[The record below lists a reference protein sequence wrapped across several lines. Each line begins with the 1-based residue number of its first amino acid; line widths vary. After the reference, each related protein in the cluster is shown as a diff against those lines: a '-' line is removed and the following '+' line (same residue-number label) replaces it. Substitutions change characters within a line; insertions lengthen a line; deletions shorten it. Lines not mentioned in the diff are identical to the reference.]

1 MIGQRINNEKKDG
14 NQTRGWYRTHGVTD
28 KTSETAPPAWQKFCA
43 ENNERRFWAQ
53 ALPLLRALNT
63 SPHRNKL
70 LLMAAGLMLVILVN
84 TFGQIKLNAW
94 FGSFYDTLLQRSV
107 SLLANEVGTFLIIVG
122 GLLCLVVAQ
131 TWLQE
136 TIKVR
141 LREWLTHD
149 LMDQWL
155 KPGRAYHLS
164 QVGEDGAN
172 PDQYIQADARHLAE
186 MSASLTI
193 GLFHATLL
201 LLSFV
206 GVLWTLSNQVVFTFD
221 GNSFTIPG
229 YMVWCALAY
238 ALTGSWLTWLIG
250 RPLIK
255 LNAERYAREADL
267 RFTIMR
273 ISETVESVALGR
285 GETHERRTADG
296 SIVSVV
302 DVSRKLA
309 NGHSRLTWITSGYG
323 WLALVVPILLATPG
337 FFSGSLTIGGLMM
350 VVGAFSQVQNSLRWF
365 VDNFPGIADWR
376 ATLLRV
382 SRFRNGL
389 AYFDPDS
396 APEASGGGVV
406 LGPHPHGHVSFDNAA
421 IGHRDSPL
429 TFATPAVEIRPGER
443 ALIETAADSDRAL
456 LLRTL
461 VGLSLEGS
469 GTILLPE
476 AKDVMFV
483 PARLNFRIGTLR
495 EAMIY
500 PAASTDLDDT
510 LVSAA
515 LVRAGLM
522 NLLGRLDD
530 KERWDRAL
538 QAQDQ
543 QRLMLARLIL
553 HRPAWVLF
561 EDMAA
566 TANEQDL
573 RIFRSVFARE
583 LQGTAV
589 IGLGACTALN
599 GFFGRKFRLSRKLET
614 APPPVT
620 YDAAIERPRR
630 SLEAAE

>member
-1 MIGQRINNEKKDG
+1 MGLA
-14 NQTRGWYRTHGVTD
+14 D
-28 KTSETAPPAWQKFCA
+28 KPSETAPPAWQKFCA
-43 ENNERRFWAQ
+43 ENNGRRFWAQ
-53 ALPLLRALNT
+53 ALPLLRALNN

-94 FGSFYDTLLQRSV
+94 FGSFYDTLLQRSL
-107 SLLANEVGTFLIIVG
+107 SLLANEVVTFLVIVG

-164 QVGEDGAN
+164 QAGEDGAN
-172 PDQYIQADARHLAE
+172 PDQYIQADARQLAD

-201 LLSFV
+201 LVSFV
-206 GVLWTLSNQVVFTFD
+206 GVLWALSNQVVFSYD
-221 GNSFTIPG
+221 GSTFTIPG

-238 ALTGSWLTWLIG
+238 ALTGSWLTWLVG

-267 RFTIMR
+267 RFAIMR
-273 ISETVESVALGR
+273 INETVETVALER
-285 GETHERRTADG
+285 GEPHERRTANG
-296 SIVSVV
+296 SIVSVI
-302 DVSRKLA
+302 DLGRKLA

-323 WLALVVPILLATPG
+323 WLALVVPILLAAPG
-337 FFSGSLTIGGLMM
+337 FFSGSLTMGGLMM
-350 VVGAFSQVQNSLRWF
+350 VVGAFTQVQNSLRWF

-389 AYFDPDS
+389 SYLDPGPDTTG
-396 APEASGGGVV
+396 AGGIV
-406 LGPHPHGHVSFDNAA
+406 LGPHPQGGMSFDNLAL
-421 IGHRDSPL
+421 GRSESPL
-429 TFATPAVEIRPGER
+429 TFATASIEIKPGER
-443 ALIETAADSDRAL
+443 TLIDAAADGDRVL
-456 LLRTL
+456 LLRIL
-461 VGLSLEGS
+461 AGLSTHGS
-469 GTILLPE
+469 GTILLPQ
-476 AKDVMFV
+476 AKDIAVV

-500 PAASTDLDDT
+500 PMGAADLDDT
-510 LVSAA
+510 MISAA

-522 NLLGRLDD
+522 HLLGRLDD
-530 KERWDRAL
+530 KERWDRTL
-538 QAQDQ
+538 PAQDQ
-543 QRLMLARLIL
+543 QRLALARLIL

-561 EDMAA
+561 EDMAT

-573 RIFRSVFARE
+573 RLFRSVFARE
-583 LQGTAV
+583 LSSTAV
-589 IGLGACTALN
+589 IGIGGCTALN
-599 GFFGRKFRLSRKLET
+599 GFFGRKLHLSRKLET
-614 APPPVT
+614 AAQEVT
-620 YDAAIERPRR
+620 YDAAITRPRR
-630 SLEAAE
+630 RLVKSEPLAAAE

>member
-1 MIGQRINNEKKDG
+1 MRD
-14 NQTRGWYRTHGVTD
+14 
-28 KTSETAPPAWQKFCA
+28 
-43 ENNERRFWAQ
+43 
-53 ALPLLRALNT
+53 LNT
-63 SPHRNKL
+63 SPQRNKL
-70 LLMAAGLMLVILVN
+70 LLMAGAIVLVILVN

-94 FGSFYDTLLQRSV
+94 FGTFYDTLLQRSV
-107 SLLANEVGTFLIIVG
+107 SVLVNEVVTFLIIVG

-149 LMDQWL
+149 LMDKWL

-164 QVGEDGAN
+164 QAGEDGAN

-193 GLFHATLL
+193 GLFHASLL
-201 LLSFV
+201 LISFV
-206 GVLWTLSNQVVFTFD
+206 GVLWTLSNQVVFVHGGT
-221 GNSFTIPG
+221 SFTVPG

-238 ALTGSWLTWLIG
+238 ALTGSWLTWFIG

-273 ISETVESVALGR
+273 INETVKSVALGR
-285 GETHERRTADG
+285 SEAHERRTANG
-296 SIVSVV
+296 SIV
-302 DVSRKLA
+302 DVIDLGCKLA

-323 WLALVVPILLATPG
+323 WLALLVPILLATPG

-389 AYFDPDS
+389 SYLDPG
-396 APEASGGGVV
+396 PESPVTGSGLV
-406 LGPHPHGHVSFDNAA
+406 LGLHPQGALSFDKVA
-421 IGHRDSPL
+421 IGDGESPL
-429 TFATPAVEIRPGER
+429 TFATPSIEIRPGER
-443 ALIETAADSDRAL
+443 ALIDAASDSDRSL

-461 VGLSLEGS
+461 VGLSTKGS
-469 GTILLPE
+469 GAILLP
-476 AKDVMFV
+476 AADDVMFV
-483 PARLNFRIGTLR
+483 PARLHYRIGTLR
-495 EAMIY
+495 EALVY
-500 PAASTDLDDT
+500 PAGSDDLDDT
-510 LVSAA
+510 LISAA
-515 LVRAGLM
+515 LVRAGLIHM
-522 NLLGRLDD
+522 LSRLDD
-530 KERWDRAL
+530 RERWDRVIPVL
-538 QAQDQ
+538 DQ
-543 QRLMLARLIL
+543 QRLMLARLVL

-566 TANEQDL
+566 TANDQDL
-573 RIFRSVFARE
+573 RLFRSIFARE
-583 LQGTAV
+583 LIGTSV
-589 IGLGACTALN
+589 IGIGACTALN
-599 GFFGRKFRLSRKLET
+599 GFFGRKLRLSRKLET
-614 APPPVT
+614 APAPVT
-620 YDAAIERPRR
+620 YDAGTTHPRPG
-630 SLEAAE
+630 LEAAE

>member
-1 MIGQRINNEKKDG
+1 MLA
-14 NQTRGWYRTHGVTD
+14 D
-28 KTSETAPPAWQKFCA
+28 KPSETAQTPAWKKFCV
-43 ENNERRFWAQ
+43 ENNQRRFWAQ
-53 ALPLLRALNT
+53 ALPLLRDLNI
-63 SPHRNKL
+63 SPQRNKL
-70 LLMAAGLMLVILVN
+70 LLMAGGLALVILVN

-94 FGSFYDTLLQRSV
+94 FGAFYDTLLQRSV
-107 SLLANEVGTFLIIVG
+107 SLLVNEVVTFLIIVG

-149 LMDQWL
+149 LMDKWL

-164 QVGEDGAN
+164 QAGEDGAN

-193 GLFHATLL
+193 GLFHASLL
-201 LLSFV
+201 LISFV
-206 GVLWTLSNQVVFTFD
+206 GVLWTLSNQVVFSHGGT
-221 GNSFTIPG
+221 SFTVPG

-238 ALTGSWLTWLIG
+238 AFTGSWLTWFIG

-273 ISETVESVALGR
+273 INETVKSVALGR
-285 GETHERRTADG
+285 GEAHERRTANG
-296 SIVSVV
+296 SII
-302 DVSRKLA
+302 DVIDLGQKLA

-323 WLALVVPILLATPG
+323 WLALLVPILLATPG

-389 AYFDPDS
+389 SHLDP
-396 APEASGGGVV
+396 APDTAGPGSIV
-406 LGPHPHGHVSFDNAA
+406 LGLHPQGAMSFDNVA
-421 IGHRDSPL
+421 IGPSDSPL
-429 TFATPAVEIRPGER
+429 TFATASIEIRSGER
-443 ALIETAADSDRAL
+443 VSVDATTDGDRSL

-461 VGLSLEGS
+461 VGLSTQGS
-469 GTILLPE
+469 GTILLP
-476 AKDVMFV
+476 AAADVMFV
-483 PARLNFRIGTLR
+483 PARLHFRIGTLR
-495 EAMIY
+495 EALIY
-500 PAASTDLDDT
+500 PSSPAELDDT

-515 LVRAGLM
+515 LVRAGLIH
-522 NLLGRLDD
+522 LLGRLED
-530 KERWDRAL
+530 KERWDRTL
-538 QAQDQ
+538 PVLDQ
-543 QRLMLARLIL
+543 QRLMLARFIL

-566 TANEQDL
+566 TANDQDL
-573 RIFRSVFARE
+573 RLFRSIFARE
-583 LQGTAV
+583 LVGTSV
-589 IGLGACTALN
+589 IGIGACTALN
-599 GFFGRKFRLSRKLET
+599 GFFGRKLRLSRRLET
-614 APPPVT
+614 APAPVT
-620 YDAAIERPRR
+620 YDAGTARPRPD
-630 SLEAAE
+630 LEAAE

>member
-1 MIGQRINNEKKDG
+1 MG
-14 NQTRGWYRTHGVTD
+14 
-28 KTSETAPPAWQKFCA
+28 
-43 ENNERRFWAQ
+43 
-53 ALPLLRALNT
+53 
-63 SPHRNKL
+63 
-70 LLMAAGLMLVILVN
+70 AGLIFIILIN

-94 FGSFYDTLLQRSV
+94 FGSFYDALFQRSLP
-107 SLLANEVGTFLIIVG
+107 LLANEVVAFLVIVG

-155 KPGRAYHLS
+155 KPGRAFHLS
-164 QVGEDGAN
+164 QAGEDGAN
-172 PDQYIQADARHLAE
+172 PDQYIQADARQLAD
-186 MSASLTI
+186 MSASLVI
-193 GLFHATLL
+193 GLFHASLL

-206 GVLWTLSNQVVFTFD
+206 GVLWALSNQVVFSYD
-221 GNSFTIPG
+221 GRTFTIPG

-267 RFTIMR
+267 RFAIMR
-273 ISETVESVALGR
+273 INETVASVAMAR
-285 GETHERRTADG
+285 GEAHERRTANG
-296 SIVSVV
+296 SIVSVI
-302 DVSRKLA
+302 DLGRKLA

-337 FFSGSLTIGGLMM
+337 VFSGSLSLGGLMM
-350 VVGAFSQVQNSLRWF
+350 VVGAFTQVQNSLRWF

-389 AYFDPDS
+389 AYLDLEPNPNPD
-396 APEASGGGVV
+396 ATGTGGIA
-406 LGPHPHGHVSFDNAA
+406 LAPHPQGHVSFDNAA
-421 IGHRDSPL
+421 IGHADSPL
-429 TFATPAVEIRPGER
+429 TFATSTIELKAGER
-443 ALIETAADSDRAL
+443 ALIETASDSDRAL

-483 PARLNFRIGTLR
+483 PARLDFRIGTLR

-500 PAASTDLDDT
+500 PASSTDLDDT
-510 LVSAA
+510 LISSA

-573 RIFRSVFARE
+573 RVFRSVFARE
-583 LQGTAV
+583 LLGTAV

-599 GFFGRKFRLSRKLET
+599 GFFERKFRLARKLET
-614 APPPVT
+614 AAPPVT
-620 YDAAIERPRR
+620 FDAAPMQARQRI
-630 SLEAAE
+630 EAAE

>member
-1 MIGQRINNEKKDG
+1 
-14 NQTRGWYRTHGVTD
+14 
-28 KTSETAPPAWQKFCA
+28 
-43 ENNERRFWAQ
+43 
-53 ALPLLRALNT
+53 
-63 SPHRNKL
+63 
-70 LLMAAGLMLVILVN
+70 MAAGLVFIILIN

-94 FGSFYDTLLQRSV
+94 FGSFYDALFQRSLP
-107 SLLANEVGTFLIIVG
+107 LLANEVMAFLVIVG

-155 KPGRAYHLS
+155 KPGRAFHLS
-164 QVGEDGAN
+164 QAGEDGAN
-172 PDQYIQADARHLAE
+172 PDQYIQADARQLAD
-186 MSASLTI
+186 MSASLVI
-193 GLFHATLL
+193 GLFHASLL

-206 GVLWTLSNQVVFTFD
+206 GVLWALSNQVVFNYD
-221 GNSFTIPG
+221 GRTFTIPG

-267 RFTIMR
+267 RFAIMR
-273 ISETVESVALGR
+273 INETVASVAMAR
-285 GETHERRTADG
+285 GEAHERRTANG
-296 SIVSVV
+296 SVV
-302 DVSRKLA
+302 NVIDLGRKLA

-337 FFSGSLTIGGLMM
+337 VFSGSLTLGGLMM
-350 VVGAFSQVQNSLRWF
+350 VVGAFTQVQNSLRWF

-389 AYFDPDS
+389 AYLDPEPAPDS
-396 APEASGGGVV
+396 TGIA
-406 LGPHPHGHVSFDNAA
+406 LGHHPQGHVSFDNAA
-421 IGHRDSPL
+421 IGNPESPL
-429 TFATPAVEIRPGER
+429 AFATATIELKPGER
-443 ALIETAADSDRAL
+443 ALIETTSDSDRAL

-483 PARLNFRIGTLR
+483 PARLDFRIGTLR

-500 PAASTDLDDT
+500 PASAADLDDT
-510 LVSAA
+510 LISSA

-566 TANEQDL
+566 TANEQEL
-573 RIFRSVFARE
+573 RVFRSVFARE
-583 LQGTAV
+583 LLGTAV

-599 GFFGRKFRLSRKLET
+599 GFFERKFRLARKLET

-620 YDAAIERPRR
+620 YDATPTPSRQR
-630 SLEAAE
+630 LEAAE

>member
-1 MIGQRINNEKKDG
+1 M
-14 NQTRGWYRTHGVTD
+14 TD
-28 KTSETAPPAWQKFCA
+28 KPSETAPPAWQKFCA
-43 ENNERRFWAQ
+43 ENNGRRFWAQ
-53 ALPLLRALNT
+53 ALPLLRALNN

-70 LLMAAGLMLVILVN
+70 LLMAAGLVLIILVN

-94 FGSFYDTLLQRSV
+94 FGSFYDTLMQRSL
-107 SLLANEVGTFLIIVG
+107 SLLANEVVTFLIIVG

-164 QVGEDGAN
+164 QAGEDGAN

-201 LLSFV
+201 LLSFI
-206 GVLWTLSNQVVFTFD
+206 GVLWALSSQVVFSHGDST
-221 GNSFTIPG
+221 FTIPG

-267 RFTIMR
+267 RFAIMR
-273 ISETVESVALGR
+273 INETVETVALER
-285 GETHERRTADG
+285 GEAHERRTANG
-296 SIVSVV
+296 SIVSVI
-302 DVSRKLA
+302 DLGRKLA
-309 NGHSRLTWITSGYG
+309 NGHSRLTWVTSGYG
-323 WLALVVPILLATPG
+323 WLALVVPILLASPG
-337 FFSGSLTIGGLMM
+337 FFSGSLTMGGLMM
-350 VVGAFSQVQNSLRWF
+350 VVGAFTQVQNSLRWF

-389 AYFDPDS
+389 SYLDPGPDT
-396 APEASGGGVV
+396 AGAGGIV
-406 LGPHPHGHVSFDNAA
+406 LGPHPQGGMSFSNLAL
-421 IGHRDSPL
+421 GRRESPL
-429 TFATPAVEIRPGER
+429 SFATASIDIRPGER
-443 ALIETAADSDRAL
+443 TLIDAAADGDRAQ
-456 LLRTL
+456 LLRIL
-461 VGLSLEGS
+461 AGLSTQGS
-469 GTILLPE
+469 GTILLPA
-476 AKDVMFV
+476 AKDIMVV

-500 PAASTDLDDT
+500 PMSAAELDDT
-510 LVSAA
+510 MISAA

-522 NLLGRLDD
+522 HLLTRLDD

-538 QAQDQ
+538 PAQDQ
-543 QRLMLARLIL
+543 QRLALARLML

-561 EDMAA
+561 EDIAT

-573 RIFRSVFARE
+573 RLFRSVFARE
-583 LQGTAV
+583 LSGTAV
-589 IGLGACTALN
+589 IGIGACTALN
-599 GFFGRKFRLSRKLET
+599 GFFGRKLRLSRKLET
-614 APPPVT
+614 APQRVT
-620 YDAAIERPRR
+620 YDVAIARPRR
-630 SLEAAE
+630 RLAKSMPLAAAE

>member
-1 MIGQRINNEKKDG
+1 
-14 NQTRGWYRTHGVTD
+14 
-28 KTSETAPPAWQKFCA
+28 
-43 ENNERRFWAQ
+43 
-53 ALPLLRALNT
+53 
-63 SPHRNKL
+63 
-70 LLMAAGLMLVILVN
+70 MAAGLVFIILIN

-94 FGSFYDTLLQRSV
+94 FGSFYDALFQRSLP
-107 SLLANEVGTFLIIVG
+107 LLANEVVAFLVIVG

-155 KPGRAYHLS
+155 KPGRAFHLS
-164 QVGEDGAN
+164 QAGEDGAN
-172 PDQYIQADARHLAE
+172 PDQYIQADARQLAD
-186 MSASLTI
+186 MSASLVI
-193 GLFHATLL
+193 GLFHASLL

-206 GVLWTLSNQVVFTFD
+206 GVLWALSNQVVFSYD
-221 GNSFTIPG
+221 GRTFTIPG

-267 RFTIMR
+267 RFAIMR
-273 ISETVESVALGR
+273 INETVASVAMAR
-285 GETHERRTADG
+285 GEAHERSTANG
-296 SIVSVV
+296 SIVSVI
-302 DVSRKLA
+302 DLGRKLA

-337 FFSGSLTIGGLMM
+337 VFSGSLSLGGLMM
-350 VVGAFSQVQNSLRWF
+350 VVGAFTQVQNSLRWF

-389 AYFDPDS
+389 AYLDPEPAPDS
-396 APEASGGGVV
+396 TGIALA
-406 LGPHPHGHVSFDNAA
+406 PHPQGHVSFDNAA
-421 IGHRDSPL
+421 IGHADSPL
-429 TFATPAVEIRPGER
+429 TFATPTIELKPGER
-443 ALIETAADSDRAL
+443 ALIETTADSDRAL

-483 PARLNFRIGTLR
+483 PARLDFRIGTLR

-500 PAASTDLDDT
+500 PASTADLDDT
-510 LVSAA
+510 LISSA

-573 RIFRSVFARE
+573 RVFRSVFARE
-583 LQGTAV
+583 LLGTAV

-599 GFFGRKFRLSRKLET
+599 GFFERKFRLARKLET
-614 APPPVT
+614 AAPPVT
-620 YDAAIERPRR
+620 FDAAPMQARQRI
-630 SLEAAE
+630 EAAE

>member
-1 MIGQRINNEKKDG
+1 
-14 NQTRGWYRTHGVTD
+14 
-28 KTSETAPPAWQKFCA
+28 
-43 ENNERRFWAQ
+43 
-53 ALPLLRALNT
+53 
-63 SPHRNKL
+63 
-70 LLMAAGLMLVILVN
+70 MAAGLVLVILVN

-94 FGSFYDTLLQRSV
+94 FGSFYDALFQRSLP
-107 SLLANEVGTFLIIVG
+107 LLANEVMAFLVIVG

-155 KPGRAYHLS
+155 KPGRAFHLS
-164 QVGEDGAN
+164 QAGEDGAN
-172 PDQYIQADARHLAE
+172 PDQYIQADARHLAD
-186 MSASLTI
+186 MSASLVI
-193 GLFHATLL
+193 GLFHASLL
-201 LLSFV
+201 LVSFV
-206 GVLWTLSNQVVFTFD
+206 GVLWVLSNQVVFSYDGQTFA
-221 GNSFTIPG
+221 IPG

-267 RFTIMR
+267 RFAIMR
-273 ISETVESVALGR
+273 INETVASVAMAR
-285 GETHERRTADG
+285 GEAHERRTANG
-296 SIVSVV
+296 SVVSVI
-302 DVSRKLA
+302 DLGRKLA

-337 FFSGSLTIGGLMM
+337 VFSGSLTLGGLMM
-350 VVGAFSQVQNSLRWF
+350 VVGAFTQVQNSLRWF

-389 AYFDPDS
+389 AYLDPEPAPDS
-396 APEASGGGVV
+396 TGIV
-406 LGPHPHGHVSFDNAA
+406 LGPHPQGHVSFDNAA
-421 IGHRDSPL
+421 IGHADSPL
-429 TFATPAVEIRPGER
+429 TFATSTIEFKPGER
-443 ALIETAADSDRAL
+443 ALIETTADSDRAL

-469 GTILLPE
+469 GTVLLPD

-500 PAASTDLDDT
+500 PASAADLDDT
-510 LVSAA
+510 LISSA

-538 QAQDQ
+538 PAQDQ

-553 HRPAWVLF
+553 HRPTWVLF

-573 RIFRSVFARE
+573 RVFRSVFARE
-583 LQGTAV
+583 LLGTAV

-599 GFFGRKFRLSRKLET
+599 GFFERKFRLARKLET

-620 YDAAIERPRR
+620 YDAAPTPTRQR
-630 SLEAAE
+630 LEAAE